1 MPKKIERQFNITV
14 TFKNGSKVPY
24 EELMKLDKIEL
35 DAEQNKE
42 LIENFNL
49 VFNFGY
55 DSRRIKQKKLNEINA
70 KKRKFMDEL
79 KKLEDEES
87 RLALN

>member
-1 MPKKIERQFNITV
+1 MPKKNEVKLNITV
-14 TFKNGSKVPY
+14 TFKNGVKVPY
-24 EELMKLDKIEL
+24 DELMKLNKIEL

-49 VFNFGY
+49 VFNYGY
-55 DSRRIKQKKLNEINA
+55 DSKRIKQKKLNEINA
-70 KKRKFMDEL
+70 KKRHFMQEL
-79 KKLEDEES
+79 KKIEEEVE